1 MNYLQIK
8 ILCKEPIYI
17 TIQTGGIGVPADKK
31 RNLMSEEK
39 ANLMAGVFKSSPP
52 GVKSCDF

>member
-1 MNYLQIK
+1 M
-8 ILCKEPIYI
+8 LCKEPIYI